1 MIKVSVECCPSMSVL
16 WLGKTSWVSPLRMA
30 ESSTLKS
37 SSTPIKMRWMSTD
50 VVRRAQGAFP
60 ECEQRPALKR
70 TGREKKIKGEEE
82 EENPPHKANQPGLA
96 IYPLV
101 LICVF
106 ARARLASADWLIIS
120 WTPWVGGPRL
130 SPWWQPWRSPRGR
143 WRAPGAASVRC
154 ALRRSRRTGVPR
166 PRGPS
171 SPRWFRKAWPD
182 PVEQSSDERYPNST
196 TISQLVVVSGVWA
209 WTHWKRSAVAQ
220 SGRDLFINFQASDW
234 RDYPMKVHNT
244 LCCSYSL
251 SFCPVLYV
259 VWLFQVYIS
268 CSF

>member
-1 MIKVSVECCPSMSVL
+1 MWWGGRKGRFLNASSGPHLKEQE
-16 WLGKTSWVSPLRMA
+16 GK
-30 ESSTLKS
+30 
-37 SSTPIKMRWMSTD
+37 
-50 VVRRAQGAFP
+50 
-60 ECEQRPALKR
+60 
-70 TGREKKIKGEEE
+70 KKIKGEEE
-82 EENPPHKANQPGLA
+82 EENPPYKANQPGLA